1 MWADPVDNNTGTLDC
16 LAKVNEVRGCSYF
29 FGYELSRNFLKKNKL
44 LSVIRAHE
52 AQANGF
58 KMYNWGGKQNFPTV
72 ITIFSAPNYCDF
84 YNNKGA
90 VIKLMVYFAYN
101 EE

>member
-1 MWADPVDNNTGTLDC
+1 MWADPVDNSNGHLDS
-16 LAKVNEVRGCSYF
+16 LVKVNEVRGCSYF
-29 FGYELSRNFLKKNKL
+29 FGFELTKSFLSKNKL
-44 LSVIRAHE
+44 LSIIRAHE

-58 KMYNWGGKQNFPTV
+58 KMYNWGGQKNFPTI

-90 VIKLMVYFAYN
+90 VIKLMV
-101 EE
+101 